1 MPLAMKGQ
9 TADPDPKNTIL
20 YSKGKMYVKYGS
32 DTNGSLRTSTTLYIK
47 GSAEFSD
54 GSGIIQLGRT
64 ELTGD
69 FINGKDPAAV
79 VPVSDPDYG
88 EYLHLFRNP
97 STILDGGVVAFIGA
111 NNSQYIKRSSSLIEP
126 KGAQKKIDYIAFPT
140 IRIEKKTDNSYDPRL
155 AGYLAVDS
163 SAAIM
168 VNYLSA
174 PEDAANGILGTNRL
188 SIEGGYDASN
198 TAKINMG
205 HALIKALAPN
215 TYTAGYSQVKLDL
228 YKYNASEDDGTFTPD
243 HRAAGGANTLR
254 VVHEGVTR
262 NLLLG
267 FTPPFQ
273 QLGGDYMFYH
283 PVAVPNNTSFVSG
296 QGMLVDPNIPM
307 IGGKGYFMSME
318 TSDYDYQIIDDRWA
332 AVGINHANRARGG
345 YLFSRKMMM
354 EYFNGGTR
362 QNLSRPAETNNY
374 LKGFSRYTVRPTAAS
389 NPLASDDFGTRVGGW
404 SGISTGW
411 PDYGRDKVVYTDQET
426 FRLDGVNV
434 ALTKGYNFL
443 GNPFMTPISLN
454 ALVGIPYDGYITAT
468 TGKYAPTSAWSKGDV
483 AGKDDTDNEFDISE
497 LFGTNVKASSY
508 TFDDDHNVLNAKY
521 WVINRALIDFHP
533 DDQLFHMSIDYDY
546 VSTDGTTHHTG
557 GSVDPTHYLIA
568 PMQMFCVQAC
578 RDFTLTLKPE
588 LRTFGMTKFNKSSNT
603 DYLSDFFVVEAA
615 TSDGGNADRTA
626 VVLRENALMASKD
639 RYDVV
644 KGMSKTY
651 LQPSES
657 EKVYPSQ
664 AVNTIYTLSSDGQSM
679 LGNAVPFNVKE
690 LALYVTPTSVQQ
702 AMRLNF
708 YNLENFTTVPNVWLI
723 DRYEN
728 NKTVKLT
735 PGYVYE
741 YTAGP
746 SDYAKYANDNRF
758 ILRFYDTG
766 DDIIKEDAPITTHYN
781 SSILYILGL
790 TEDDMNSDVKI
801 FDMQGRLIGNTK
813 VKNYPSMEYFK
824 PLSLGTYILKVSG
837 KRKFYTKFVNLQN

>member
-1 MPLAMKGQ
+1 MKGQ
-9 TADPDPKNTIL
+9 TPESTIL

-32 DTNGSLRTSTTLYIK
+32 VSSDGTDPVSTTLYIK
-47 GSAEFSD
+47 GSAEFAD

-69 FINGKDPAAV
+69 FINGKDPDATV
-79 VPVSDPDYG
+79 SVPETD
-88 EYLHLFRNP
+88 YLHLFKDP
-97 STILDGGVVAFIGA
+97 SETLNAGVIAFIGA
-111 NNSQYIKRSSSLIEP
+111 DNKQTIRRSAPLLASA
-126 KGAQKKIDYIAFPT
+126 KGAQKKINYITFPT
-140 IRIEKKTDNSYDPRL
+140 IRIEKVTNPSLDPRL

-168 VNYLSA
+168 VNYLVA
-174 PEDAANGILGTNRL
+174 PERATGSLGTNRL
-188 SIEGGYDASN
+188 SIEGGYDAVNS
-198 TAKINMG
+198 AKINMG
-205 HALIKALAPN
+205 QALIKALDNP
-215 TYTAGYSQVKLDL
+215 YTDVVGYSQVKLDL
-228 YKYNASEDDGTFTPD
+228 YKYNGPGSADDDGIFNPST
-243 HRAAGGANTLR
+243 HAADGSANTLR
-254 VVHEGVTR
+254 VSDGGTLKNR
-262 NLLLG
+262 MLG

-283 PVAVPNNTSFVSG
+283 PVTVPNGNSLTSDE
-296 QGMLVDPNIPM
+296 GMLVDPNIPLEA
-307 IGGKGYFMSME
+307 GKGYFMSME
-318 TSDYDYQIIDDRWA
+318 TSDFDFQIIDDRWA
-332 AVGINHANRARGG
+332 PVGIKHENRARGG
-345 YLFSRKMMM
+345 YLFSRRMMM

-362 QNLSRPAETNNY
+362 RHSVDAGITDY
-374 LKGFSRYTVRPTAAS
+374 LKGFSRYTVRS
-389 NPLASDDFGTRVGGW
+389 NVYTLAPGDEFGTRAGGW

-411 PDYGRDKVVYTDQET
+411 PDYGRDKIVTTDKET
-426 FRLDGVNV
+426 FSLSGVKVN
-434 ALTKGYNFL
+434 LKKGFNFL
-443 GNPFMTPISLN
+443 GNPFMAPISLN
-454 ALVGIPYDGYITAT
+454 ALVGIPYNGYITAT
-468 TGKYAPTSAWSKGDV
+468 GKYAPGGAWSTTG
-483 AGKDDTDNEFDISE
+483 DTDTTHEFDISE
-497 LFGTNVKASSY
+497 LFGANVKASSN
-508 TFDDDHNVLNAKY
+508 TFDDEHNVLNAKY
-521 WVINRALIDFHP
+521 WVVNRALIDYHD
-533 DDQLFHMSIDYDY
+533 DDQLFYMHVDYDY
-546 VSTDGTTHHTG
+546 VSTDGTTVHTG
-557 GSVDPTHYLIA
+557 GAIDPEHYLIA

-588 LRTFGMTKFNKSSNT
+588 LRTFGMTKFYKSSNT

-615 TSDGGNADRTA
+615 TSEGKNADRTA
-626 VVLRENALMASKD
+626 VVLRQNASMTSKD
-639 RYDVV
+639 RYDAV
-644 KGMSKTY
+644 KGLAKTY
-651 LQPSES
+651 IQPSEN
-657 EKVYPSQ
+657 EKQVYPNQ
-664 AVNTIYTLSSDGQSM
+664 AGNTIYTLSSDGQSM

-690 LALYVTPTSVQQ
+690 LALYVTPTPVQQ
-702 AMRLNF
+702 AMKLNF

-766 DDIIKEDAPITTHYN
+766 DDIINEDAPITTHYN

-824 PLSLGTYILKVSG
+824 PLSLGTYILKISG
-837 KRKFYTKFVNLQN
+837 KRNFYTKFVNLQN